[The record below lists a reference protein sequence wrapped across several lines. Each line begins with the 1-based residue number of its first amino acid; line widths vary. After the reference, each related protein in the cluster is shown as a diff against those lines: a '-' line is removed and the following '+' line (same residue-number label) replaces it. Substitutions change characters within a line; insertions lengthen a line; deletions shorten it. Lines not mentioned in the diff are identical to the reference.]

1 MAHAAAARRLAR
13 AAVPPVKSR
22 VLFGMESGYFRRAGG
37 RVDPA
42 WFRRGGRPGRFRA
55 RGGMS
60 ITVCEEIILLTVNDE
75 GKLLRWSEE
84 LAVRAAVA
92 GASLIDLAFRGRID
106 NDISDLF
113 IVSKEPTGEPHLD
126 VALEYLTGKGER
138 MPIQTAVYDVMEVA
152 RDIHA
157 LALDRLVDRG
167 ILAKKD
173 ESFLWVLKSRRYPP
187 RSSVIQQE
195 AKLRILSVLMS
206 DDIPTPEDV
215 ALISLAY
222 ETRIL
227 ELFMSPAEI
236 ERLSARI
243 QEVGNLELI
252 AQAVSAVI
260 SDIRTASPILF
271 MAPL

>member
-1 MAHAAAARRLAR
+1 
-13 AAVPPVKSR
+13 
-22 VLFGMESGYFRRAGG
+22 
-37 RVDPA
+37 
-42 WFRRGGRPGRFRA
+42 
-55 RGGMS
+55 MS

-92 GASLIDLAFRGRID
+92 GASLIDLAFRRRID
-106 NDISDLF
+106 NDVKELF
-113 IVSKEPTGEPHLD
+113 IVSNEPTGEAHLD
-126 VALEYLTGKGER
+126 MALKYLSGKGDR

-152 RDIHA
+152 REVHA
-157 LALDRLVDRG
+157 TALQRLVDKG

-187 RSSVIQQE
+187 LSSVIQQE

-206 DDIPTPEDV
+206 DDIPSSEDV

-236 ERLSARI
+236 ERLSSRI

>member
-1 MAHAAAARRLAR
+1 
-13 AAVPPVKSR
+13 
-22 VLFGMESGYFRRAGG
+22 
-37 RVDPA
+37 
-42 WFRRGGRPGRFRA
+42 
-55 RGGMS
+55 MS

-106 NDISDLF
+106 NDVKELF
-113 IVSKEPTGEPHLD
+113 IVSKEPTGEAHLD
-126 VALEYLTGKGER
+126 MALKYLSGKGDR

-152 RDIHA
+152 REVHA
-157 LALDRLVDRG
+157 TALQRLVDKG
-167 ILAKKD
+167 ILAKTD

-187 RSSVIQQE
+187 LSSVIQQE

-206 DDIPTPEDV
+206 DDIPTSEDV

-227 ELFMSPAEI
+227 ELFMLRAEI

-243 QEVGNLELI
+243 REVGNLELI
-252 AQAVSAVI
+252 AQAVSAVK
-260 SDIRTASPILF
+260 IRLAMWPGALRAACTAC
-271 MAPL
+271 APSAPTWALDALVRTQCEVARARPSVSAVRGESNGRW

>member
-1 MAHAAAARRLAR
+1 MA
-13 AAVPPVKSR
+13 
-22 VLFGMESGYFRRAGG
+22 
-37 RVDPA
+37 
-42 WFRRGGRPGRFRA
+42 
-55 RGGMS
+55 

-75 GKLLRWSEE
+75 GKMLRWSEE

-92 GASLIDLAFRGRID
+92 GASLIDLAFMGRID
-106 NDISDLF
+106 NDVKDLF

-126 VALEYLTGKGER
+126 LALSYLANKGER
-138 MPIQTAVYDVMEVA
+138 MPIQSAVYDVMEVA
-152 RDIHA
+152 REIHA
-157 LALDRLVDRG
+157 KALDRLVDRQV
-167 ILAKKD
+167 LAKKD
-173 ESFLWVLKSRRYPP
+173 ESFLWVLKNRRYPP
-187 RSSVIQQE
+187 LKGEVQQE
-195 AKLRILSVLMS
+195 AKLRILSTLMS
-206 DDIPTPEDV
+206 DDIPTSEDV

-227 ELFMSPAEI
+227 ELFMSPSEI

>member
-1 MAHAAAARRLAR
+1 MTPLFAAKAMFSFWRKAAN
-13 AAVPPVKSR
+13 VSR
-22 VLFGMESGYFRRAGG
+22 QLAGG
-37 RVDPA
+37 DFAAGRGVQHALPA
-42 WFRRGGRPGRFRA
+42 SNLPEAFPIQGRS
-55 RGGMS
+55 MS

-106 NDISDLF
+106 NDVKDLF
-113 IVSKEPTGEPHLD
+113 IVSKEPTGEAHLD
-126 VALEYLTGKGER
+126 MALTYLTGKGDR
-138 MPIQTAVYDVMEVA
+138 IPIQTAVYDVMEVA
-152 RDIHA
+152 REVHA
-157 LALDRLVDRG
+157 AALQRLVDKG

-187 RSSVIQQE
+187 LSSVIQQE

-206 DDIPTPEDV
+206 DDIPSSEDV

-236 ERLSARI
+236 ERLSSRI

>member
-1 MAHAAAARRLAR
+1 MFSLRRKAAN
-13 AAVPPVKSR
+13 VSR
-22 VLFGMESGYFRRAGG
+22 QLAGG
-37 RVDPA
+37 DFAAGRGVQHALPA
-42 WFRRGGRPGRFRA
+42 SNLPEAFPIQGRS
-55 RGGMS
+55 MS

-106 NDISDLF
+106 NDVKDLF
-113 IVSKEPTGEPHLD
+113 IVSKEPTGEAHLD
-126 VALEYLTGKGER
+126 MALTYLTGKGDR
-138 MPIQTAVYDVMEVA
+138 IPIQTAVYDVMEVA
-152 RDIHA
+152 REVHA
-157 LALDRLVDRG
+157 AALQRLVDKG

-187 RSSVIQQE
+187 LSSVIQQE

-206 DDIPTPEDV
+206 DDIPTSEDV

-227 ELFMSPAEI
+227 ELFMLRAEI

-243 QEVGNLELI
+243 REVGNLELI

-260 SDIRTASPILF
+260 SDMLF
-271 MAPL
+271 SAKIGQA